1 MNFPFILTDGDDD
14 FFESLDVNES
24 SVVANPDRGG
34 DDDINGEGMFV
45 GETKNDGNDIQ
56 LLRTDYNFSGVLT
69 ESSGY
74 FFQYFAF
81 IKEYLFVPISLWN
94 E

>member
-1 MNFPFILTDGDDD
+1 MKFPFILTDGDDD

-24 SVVANPDRGG
+24 SVVQANPDRVV

-69 ESSGY
+69 
-74 FFQYFAF
+74 A
-81 IKEYLFVPISLWN
+81 
-94 E
+94 

>member
-1 MNFPFILTDGDDD
+1 MKFPFILTDGDDD

-24 SVVANPDRGG
+24 SVVQANPDRQGG

-69 ESSGY
+69 
-74 FFQYFAF
+74 A
-81 IKEYLFVPISLWN
+81 
-94 E
+94 

>member
-1 MNFPFILTDGDDD
+1 MKFPFNLTDGDDD

-24 SVVANPDRGG
+24 SVVQANPDRGG

-69 ESSGY
+69 
-74 FFQYFAF
+74 A
-81 IKEYLFVPISLWN
+81 
-94 E
+94 